1 MEEASACIPLQFLK
15 PFQYK
20 HTYGEIDNALMQ
32 VLPLSYSISAL
43 LLACVSR
50 GKPGSLDFR
59 QRQVTRQYS
68 LAEDRV
74 GISNTRGPSFDG
86 ERPLAVIVS
95 APEDVFRNIVFLPSK
110 ACLKHGFKATRCLS
124 YCSPDFGLFF
134 KSDAQKSEV

>member
-1 MEEASACIPLQFLK
+1 MEGASSVPSIPILK

-32 VLPLSYSISAL
+32 VLPLSHSISAL

-59 QRQVTRQYS
+59 QRQVTEQYS

-95 APEDVFRNIVFLPSK
+95 VMMFFE
-110 ACLKHGFKATRCLS
+110 TLS
-124 YCSPDFGLFF
+124 FSL
-134 KSDAQKSEV
+134 ARHV